1 MKTCSGTKAQSEL
14 LPPATSDGH
23 TPAAGVAQSRPTYD
37 SHKWPGTG
45 LRGPVPRRWIPP
57 ARRPE
62 AAAATTRATFP
73 RGRGGAG
80 VCVSPGPRPPRRT
93 PTCTERP
100 SPRPGPA
107 RSPGP
112 PRAAAAAGAAAAAA
126 ETGARRAARRAQV
139 PAERPA
145 SRVAWGSR
153 RLARSRPSLGHS
165 RAARAGAKLQR
176 EPESESPSLG
186 VGRAWGGGSA
196 ARRRSAAVP
205 DRHVSG
211 DIPPLPRLPSRDVLI
226 QVISAHPRVT

>member
-1 MKTCSGTKAQSEL
+1 MGQKPSRSSGPLQLPTGTPRPRESHKAARL
-14 LPPATSDGH
+14 MTATSGR
-23 TPAAGVAQSRPTYD
+23 A
-37 SHKWPGTG
+37 
-45 LRGPVPRRWIPP
+45 RGSVGQPHGSESPR
-57 ARRPE
+57 AS
-62 AAAATTRATFP
+62 P
-73 RGRGGAG
+73 RGRRSHHAGNFPAGAGRGGTG

-112 PRAAAAAGAAAAAA
+112 PRAAAAAAGAVAEAAA
-126 ETGARRAARRAQV
+126 EAGARRAARRAQV

-153 RLARSRPSLGHS
+153 RLARSRPSLGHG

-186 VGRAWGGGSA
+186 VGRAGGGCSEEA
-196 ARRRSAAVP
+196 LGGCPGPSRERRRPAPAPPPV
-205 DRHVSG
+205 HVTS
-211 DIPPLPRLPSRDVLI
+211 LFR
-226 QVISAHPRVT
+226 